1 MTTPPTTLINLMKVQ
16 PDDQPALIKL
26 LEQNIEEVV
35 STLGG
40 WRGTRLIAAQ
50 DGAAVIIHSEWD
62 TPAAIEAMRNDPR
75 MQAYFP
81 RILDLASVESTM
93 GELVFSASR

>member
-1 MTTPPTTLINLMKVQ
+1 MTSQPTTLINLMKVQ
-16 PDDQPALIKL
+16 PDNQPALIKL
-26 LEQNIEEVV
+26 LEQNIEQVV
-35 STLGG
+35 STLDG

-62 TPAAIEAMRNDPR
+62 SPAAIEAMRGDPR

-81 RILDLASVESTM
+81 RILELASVESTI
-93 GELVFSASR
+93 GDLVFSASR

>member
-1 MTTPPTTLINLMKVQ
+1 MTGQPTTLINLMKVQ
-16 PDDQPALIKL
+16 PDNQPALIKL
-26 LEQNIEEVV
+26 LEQNIEQVV

-62 TPAAIEAMRNDPR
+62 SPAAIEAMRNDSR

-81 RILDLASVESTM
+81 RILELASVDSTM